1 MSWAQQEFETLDLG
15 DARRTLR
22 LIKLVDDLSAQ
33 PTGSIPLACGGWP
46 ETKAA
51 YRLLDNP
58 ALDWRA
64 ILEVHTERTGERMW
78 EQPVVLCIQDT
89 TELDF
94 SSQPGIAGLGRL
106 NYEARQGVY
115 VHPTLAVT
123 PAGVALGVIDA
134 WLWARGPKDQ
144 PQVKESTRWVEG
156 YEIVADLAEQLS
168 DTRLVYVAD
177 REGDLRE
184 LMDAAERRGT
194 PADWLVRA
202 KHNRNTL
209 AGDQLGDRLGQS
221 EPVGEVEFL
230 LPAAPDRPARRV
242 RQTLYRQV
250 VTLPARQGAP
260 EVTVTAIL
268 AREENPPPGEK
279 ALEWRLL
286 TNRAAATLE
295 AIVELIDWYRRRWLI
310 EIFFRILKSGC
321 RVEALQ
327 LGTLERLERA
337 LVIYLI
343 IAWRILHLVTW
354 GRECPDLPCEV
365 VFDPEEWQAAWIVA
379 HRCPPPATPPKLSD
393 RVRLIAGFGGFLGRK
408 HDGHPGP
415 KAIWE
420 GMQKVRAFA
429 IAFEARKAAYAEDG

>member
-1 MSWAQQEFETLDLG
+1 MGWAQQEFETLDLG
-15 DARRTLR
+15 DARRNLR

-33 PTGSIPLACGGWP
+33 PTGSIPLACGGWA

-51 YRLLDNP
+51 YRLLTNP
-58 ALDWRA
+58 ALDWRE
-64 ILEVHTERTGERMW
+64 ILDVHTERTCERMRG
-78 EQPVVLCIQDT
+78 QPVVLCLQDT

-106 NYEARQGVY
+106 NYEARQGLY
-115 VHPTLAVT
+115 LHPTLAVT
-123 PAGVALGVIDA
+123 PAGAALGVIDA
-134 WLWARGPKDQ
+134 WIWARGPKDQ

-156 YEIVADLAEQLS
+156 YEIVADLAEQLP

-184 LMDAAERRGT
+184 LMDTAARRGT

-202 KHNRNTL
+202 QHERNTL
-209 AGDQLGDRLGQS
+209 AGDKLWSRLGQS

-230 LPAAPDRPARRV
+230 LPAAPGRPARLV

-250 VTLPARQGAP
+250 VTLPARRGAP
-260 EVTVTAIL
+260 ELTVTAVL
-268 AREENPPPGEK
+268 AREENPPLGEK

-286 TNRAAATLE
+286 INRMAETLE
-295 AIVELIDWYRRRWLI
+295 AVVELIDWYRRRWLV

-379 HRCPPPATPPKLSD
+379 YRCPPPDTPPKLSD
-393 RVRLIAGFGGFLGRK
+393 MVRLIAGFGGFLGRK

-429 IAFEARKAAYAEDG
+429 MALEACKAAYTEDG

>member
-1 MSWAQQEFETLDLG
+1 MGWAQQEFETLDLG
-15 DARRTLR
+15 DARRNLR

-33 PTGSIPLACGGWP
+33 PTGSIPLACGGWA

-51 YRLLDNP
+51 YRLLANP
-58 ALDWRA
+58 ALDWPE
-64 ILEVHTERTGERMW
+64 ILEAHTERTCERM
-78 EQPVVLCIQDT
+78 QGHPVVLCLQDT

-115 VHPTLAVT
+115 LHPTLTVT

-134 WLWARGPKDQ
+134 WIWARGPKDQ

-156 YEIVADLAEQLS
+156 YEIVADVAERTP

-184 LMDAAERRGT
+184 LMDTAARRGT

-202 KHNRNTL
+202 KHNRTTV
-209 AGDQLGDRLGQS
+209 AGDKLWDRVGQS
-221 EPVGEVEFL
+221 EPVGTVEFL
-230 LPAAPDRPARRV
+230 LPAAPDRPARWV
-242 RQTLYRQV
+242 QQTLYRQV
-250 VTLPARQGAP
+250 VPLPARRGAP
-260 EVTVTAIL
+260 ELTLTAIL
-268 AREENPPPGEK
+268 AREANPPPGEK

-286 TNRAAATLE
+286 TNRVAETLE
-295 AIVELIDWYRRRWLI
+295 ALVELMAWYRRRGLI
-310 EIFFRILKSGC
+310 EIFFRILKAGC
-321 RVEALQ
+321 RVETLQ

-354 GRECPDLPCEV
+354 GRECPALPCEV

-379 HRCPPPATPPKLSD
+379 SRRPPPDTPPKLSD
-393 RVRLIAGFGGFLGRK
+393 MVRLIASFGGFLGRQ

-429 IAFEARKAAYAEDG
+429 MALEANKAAYTEDG